1 MPSAGSSRR
10 AADLVTLAF
19 IAAATIVAR
28 LPFLLRADRFFDSD
42 EAVEGLMARHVLLG
56 EHPLFLWGQR
66 YKGVPEVYLSAT
78 VFSWLPSTSAGAA
91 AVVALKAVTLACF
104 VVFVCLNF
112 RLLTRLF
119 DRRLSLIATSFLI
132 VCPPSLVLWSL
143 SGSAEIVM
151 SLIAGTVLCLGIDA
165 WRRSGSRAGLVA
177 AATAFGFG
185 LWVQQY
191 ILYYIV
197 ALATLSL
204 DLTPE
209 GRARLREL
217 VTARMA
223 PLWFRLTLG
232 LVVAAAG
239 LYIVLGLA
247 AFLGLGFDVA
257 PLGVRISVTH
267 PQKMWWIAAALLIVS
282 VAGLTGGR
290 LAWGHSRTTPRAW
303 LAPAVGFLVGFS
315 PALIGRFSSDG
326 MGAPIARMDVA
337 GLWSA
342 MSPFT
347 NVALPIIFGFKSPT
361 TERLAVP
368 GSAALLI
375 VGVIAL
381 SYRQMQQTRQV
392 ARAPLTRLFHAF
404 LVTTPIVFVISGSFI
419 DAQSYRYLMPLH
431 AALPLVY
438 AVGIDATL
446 RSNRITGVA
455 LLTSLLALFA
465 LQQITWY
472 ERLEPDREAS
482 AIVECLD
489 RSGIRTAYAGYWLS
503 YKLTFLTGERV
514 IVAPVD
520 GVDRYAPYTAAVR
533 AQPSS
538 PTIETPTAR
547 PAEPLSCQAII
558 GAETSRQR
566 HAP

>member
-1 MPSAGSSRR
+1 MPSSGSSRR
-10 AADLVTLAF
+10 LTDLVTLAF
-19 IAAATIVAR
+19 IAAATIAAR

-56 EHPLFLWGQR
+56 EHPVFLWGQR
-66 YKGVPEVYLSAT
+66 YKGVPEVYFSAA
-78 VFSWLPSTSAGAA
+78 VFRWLPTTSAGI
-91 AVVALKAVTLACF
+91 VALKAVTLACF

-112 RLLTRLF
+112 RLVTRLF
-119 DRRLSLIATSFLI
+119 NRRISLIATSLLI
-132 VCPPSLVLWSL
+132 VCPPSFVLWSL

-151 SLIAGTVLCLGIDA
+151 SLLAGTVLCLGIDA

-177 AATAFGFG
+177 AAAAFGFG

-204 DLTPE
+204 DLTPH

-217 VTARMA
+217 VTARMFPA
-223 PLWFRLTLG
+223 WLRLTLG
-232 LVVAAAG
+232 LVVTAAVF
-239 LYIVLGLA
+239 YIVLGLA
-247 AFLGLGFDVA
+247 AFLGLGFNVT
-257 PLGVRISVTH
+257 PLGIPISVTH
-267 PQKMWWIAAALLIVS
+267 PQKMWRIAAALLLLS
-282 VAGLTGGR
+282 AAGLMGGR
-290 LAWGHSRTTPRAW
+290 LALGHSRTTPHAW

-315 PALIGRFSSDG
+315 PALVGRFSSDG
-326 MGAPIARMDVA
+326 YGAPMARMDVA

-342 MSPFT
+342 MTPFT
-347 NVALPIIFGFKSPT
+347 NVALPIVFGFKSPT

-368 GSAALLI
+368 GWAALLI
-375 VGVIAL
+375 AGVLVL
-381 SYRQMQQTRQV
+381 SYRRMKQLTERMQI
-392 ARAPLTRLFHAF
+392 PLTPLFHVF
-404 LVTTPIVFVISGSFI
+404 LITTPIVFVISGSFI
-419 DAQSYRYLMPLH
+419 DAQSYRYLMPLY
-431 AALPLVY
+431 AALPVVY
-438 AVGIDATL
+438 AVGIDRTL
-446 RSNRITGVA
+446 RSNRIAGGA

-465 LQQITWY
+465 LQQVTWY
-472 ERLEPDREAS
+472 ERLEPDRDTS

-520 GVDRYAPYTAAVR
+520 GVDRYAPYTATVR

-538 PTIETPTAR
+538 PTIRRPTAR
-547 PAEPLSCQAII
+547 PGEVVSCQGII
-558 GAETSRQR
+558 APETSRPR
-566 HAP
+566 RAP